1 MYKLITITDTQD
13 SLYQLGLQEKEHFA
27 KIEKRINQLLSNN
40 EVVSLFTQLTS
51 RAKVLMDLQ
60 KKSLFSEAIKSY
72 CKGLDV
78 HPSKFVSLLF
88 LIELSAQKNLF
99 PDFKSLLPGCTS
111 IFQKT
116 AEEITHTRLLDFP
129 LIDLFADEQ
138 RFYYW
143 KISGRKT
150 VLTYSCPGL
159 ALLFI
164 NGIHESGISFALH
177 HKTSLQINNTGK
189 SIFEILFNSLLDA
202 RDLKHFKELIREEA
216 SFSKWSLYA
225 VTAQGEVLACDL
237 DHIAFHKTTFSLN
250 EDPTLFFTNIS
261 IHTNDDESFQ
271 FLKFTHSRQNWIK
284 NRLKV
289 KTKDHMLDH
298 FTDLS
303 DAKTKNKSWHH
314 PAVTL
319 ATIGAYHA
327 NLTAGYV
334 DFKISKNG
342 PITKSDPIYRLH
354 LANGNFEEIKKEGN
368 PDQFESAWK
377 LAGLAQCSFD
387 RKDDEMGYHQLQMSQ
402 SLMPQSS
409 WKNILEFFQIAW
421 EYKFVNN
428 KKELS
433 LIYERLKKLDIPEI
447 LEDQKKLMIFR
458 FEKRLGLMSTIRPED
473 LSIPIRNI
481 YDMEAKANPL
491 LFLSWAKNIAPRL
504 EILEVYSPH
513 YLKDI

>member
-13 SLYQLGLQEKEHFA
+13 SLYQLGLQEREYFH

-51 RAKVLMDLQ
+51 RAKVILDLQ
-60 KKSLFSEAIKSY
+60 KKSLFAEAIKSY
-72 CKGLDV
+72 CKGLDI
-78 HPSKFVSLLF
+78 HPSKYISFLF

-116 AEEITHTRLLDFP
+116 TEGITHTRLLDFP
-129 LIDLFADEQ
+129 LIDLFADGQ

-143 KISGRKT
+143 KIPGRKT
-150 VLTYSCPGL
+150 VLSYSCPGL

-164 NGIHESGISFALH
+164 DGIHESGMSFALH
-177 HKTSLQINNTGK
+177 HKTSVQINNAGK

-216 SFSKWSLYA
+216 SFSKWGIYA
-225 VTAQGEVLACDL
+225 VTAQGDVLACDL
-237 DHIAFHKTTFSLN
+237 DHITFHKTTFSLN

-261 IHTNDDESFQ
+261 IHSNDDESFQ

-284 NRLKV
+284 HRLKV
-289 KTKDHMLDH
+289 KIKGHSLDH

-303 DAKTKNKSWHH
+303 EHKSKNWHH
-314 PAVTL
+314 PAVTM
-319 ATIGAYHA
+319 ATVGGYHA
-327 NLTAGYV
+327 NLSTGYV
-334 DFKISKNG
+334 DFKVSQKG

-354 LANGNFEEIKKEGN
+354 LSNGHFEEIKKEGT
-368 PDQFESAWK
+368 PDQFEKAWK
-377 LAGLAQCSFD
+377 LAGLAQSSFD
-387 RKDDEMGYHQLQMSQ
+387 KKDDELGYHQLQMSR

-409 WKNILEFFQIAW
+409 WKNILEFFQISW

-433 LIYERLKKLDIPEI
+433 LIYEALKKLEVPEI
-447 LEDQKKLMIFR
+447 LADQKKLMIFR
-458 FEKRLGLMSTIRPED
+458 FEKRLGLMSTIRSED

-481 YDMEAKANPL
+481 YDVEAKANPL

-504 EILEVYSPH
+504 EVLEVYSPH